1 LWNFECLESFGAKEQ
16 GLLRSLGI
24 FVDFWSVWSGL
35 GLNHNYVLET
45 KGPAAT
51 LTRAQGPQSNLQ
63 EDKGVSHKVY

>member
-1 LWNFECLESFGAKEQ
+1 
-16 GLLRSLGI
+16 
-24 FVDFWSVWSGL
+24 VDFWSVWSGL